1 MEVPLEIAFHNVES
15 SKSAE
20 EEIRARVADLER
32 IYGRLISCRVRV
44 EQRAVN
50 PGHTIPPVVHIEL
63 GLPGRKH
70 FLISH
75 EPEHLLRK
83 YKHPDLHHAI
93 VEAFRLAERQ
103 LVEIKEQ
110 RNGRNKNSHHD
121 SAHQSLGQVA
131 EVTPEQ
137 DFGFLMT
144 KEGGLLYFHRN
155 SLLNGHI
162 DDLKRG
168 DDVYYNEDV
177 GDTGPIATKVR
188 VKARSLTAE

>member
-15 SKSAE
+15 SKPAE

-110 RNGRNKNSHHD
+110 RNGRNKNGHHD
-121 SAHQSLGQVA
+121 SAHQS
-131 EVTPEQ
+131 
-137 DFGFLMT
+137 
-144 KEGGLLYFHRN
+144 
-155 SLLNGHI
+155 S
-162 DDLKRG
+162 
-168 DDVYYNEDV
+168 
-177 GDTGPIATKVR
+177 
-188 VKARSLTAE
+188 ARWPRSRPSRTSDS